1 MQRSC
6 GGREHST
13 FKEIEDQCTQRAVV
27 QNETGLLGRVRMFG
41 LTSQFMEL
49 GDMMSIEVVDQII
62 IGWKEYFSIIEDN
75 PASHSITS
83 PSSLF
88 VVHPRNSFPKI
99 V

>member
-49 GDMMSIEVVDQII
+49 
-62 IGWKEYFSIIEDN
+62 
-75 PASHSITS
+75 
-83 PSSLF
+83 
-88 VVHPRNSFPKI
+88 SFQC
-99 V
+99 